1 MEQLLRVG
9 VITTT
14 HGIRGEVKVFPTT
27 DDIHRFDDLD
37 EVILQNKREQLT
49 LHVEHVKY
57 FKNIVIVKFKEYNNI
72 NDVEMFRK
80 CDLFVTRENAVP
92 LEEGEYFICDII
104 GAQVKNEE
112 DRKVIGKVKD
122 VLETGANLVFSI
134 ESNEGKELLFPSIP
148 ECIKKVDVEK
158 MEVIAHVMPGLMELG
173 Q

>member
-27 DDIHRFDDLD
+27 DDIHRFDDLE
-37 EVILQNKREQLT
+37 EVILQNKKEQLT
-49 LHVEHVKY
+49 LHIEHVKY

-80 CDLFVTRENAVP
+80 CNLLVTREHAVP
-92 LEEGEYFICDII
+92 LEKGEYFICDVI
-104 GAQVKNEE
+104 GAKVINEE
-112 DRKVIGKVKD
+112 DGSVIGTVKEI
-122 VLETGANLVFSI
+122 LETGANNVFQI
-134 ESNEGKELLFPSIP
+134 ETEEGKELLFPSIP

-158 MEVIAHVMPGLMELG
+158 GEVTAHIMPGLLDLAK
-173 Q
+173 

>member
-112 DRKVIGKVKD
+112 DGKVIGKVKD
-122 VLETGANLVFSI
+122 VLETGANLVFLI

>member
-92 LEEGEYFICDII
+92 LEECEFFICDII

-112 DRKVIGKVKD
+112 DGNVIGKVKD
-122 VLETGANLVFSI
+122 VLETGANLVFLI

>member
-112 DRKVIGKVKD
+112 DGKVIGKVKD

-158 MEVIAHVMPGLMELG
+158 REVIAHVMPGLMELG